1 MFLRIAFRAG
11 NFVTADAHQRL
22 RTAATLPY
30 RLTGISLLTPYFPRN
45 RGGAQR
51 QFYAQGGT
59 CPDGAVEKHSAAH
72 CLRSVL
78 ESDKAGAAVEVGTAD
93 AIVAYGDVEDA
104 AGGVGYDR
112 DTDD

>member
-1 MFLRIAFRAG
+1 MFLTIAVRAG

-22 RTAATLPY
+22 RTATTLPY

-45 RGGAQR
+45 RGAAQR
-51 QFYAQGGT
+51 QLYAQGGSGL
-59 CPDGAVEKHSAAH
+59 PGAVQVDVAAER
-72 CLRSVL
+72 LYAVL
-78 ESDKAGAAVEVGTAD
+78 ESDKAGAAVEMGTAD
-93 AIVAYGDVEDA
+93 AIVADGDVEDA